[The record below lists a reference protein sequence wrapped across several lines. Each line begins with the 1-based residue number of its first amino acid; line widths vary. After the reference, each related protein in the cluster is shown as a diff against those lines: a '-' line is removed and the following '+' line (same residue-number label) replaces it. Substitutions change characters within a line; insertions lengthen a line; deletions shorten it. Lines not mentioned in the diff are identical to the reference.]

1 MSQYLVLLYATE
13 DEDAA
18 DQRFAQMPVWL
29 ELTESLRAAGLLV
42 ANGAL
47 HRTEAATTVR
57 VRNGETEMTDGPFA
71 ITKEVL
77 AGFYVL
83 DCEDLDEALR
93 HAARFPTAQYGS
105 VEVRPIA
112 EPGDIQVADRTCPAQ
127 LRLRRASTATNAWR
141 CWLRSSGR

>member
-1 MSQYLVLLYATE
+1 MSQYLVLLYSPEGEESAE
-13 DEDAA
+13 R
-18 DQRFAQMPVWL
+18 QRWAQLPLWL
-29 ELTESLRAAGLLV
+29 ELTESLREAGLLV

-71 ITKEVL
+71 VTKEVL

-83 DCEDLDEALR
+83 DCDGLDEALR

-105 VEVRPIA
+105 VEVRPIIG
-112 EPGDIQVADRTCPAQ
+112 PGDIPAAGQ
-127 LRLRRASTATNAWR
+127 A
-141 CWLRSSGR
+141 

>member
-1 MSQYLVLLYATE
+1 MSQYLVLLYSAE
-13 DEDAA
+13 GEESVER
-18 DQRFAQMPVWL
+18 QRWAQLPLWL
-29 ELTESLRAAGLLV
+29 ELTESLREAGLLV

-71 ITKEVL
+71 VTKEVL

-83 DCEDLDEALR
+83 DCDGLDEALR

-105 VEVRPIA
+105 VEVRPIIG
-112 EPGDIQVADRTCPAQ
+112 PGDIPAAGQ
-127 LRLRRASTATNAWR
+127 A
-141 CWLRSSGR
+141 

>member
-1 MSQYLVLLYATE
+1 MSRYLVLLYSPE
-13 DEDAA
+13 DEESVER
-18 DQRFAQMPVWL
+18 QRWAQLPLWL
-29 ELTESLRAAGLLV
+29 ELTESLREAGLLV

-71 ITKEVL
+71 VTKEVL

-83 DCEDLDEALR
+83 DCDGLDEALR

-105 VEVRPIA
+105 VEVRPIIG
-112 EPGDIQVADRTCPAQ
+112 PGDIPVAGQA
-127 LRLRRASTATNAWR
+127 
-141 CWLRSSGR
+141 